1 MSMCVWD
8 SGERELFLQKLIEI
22 SDIEEKKKD
31 LLIRELKYKDN
42 GWEKAVSYLKLKYE
56 NKVIDGYL
64 EALEDKNIEGFEGRT
79 ARVMRVFFDTGCN
92 LGRRPPKKEQVLDI
106 QRKQLDNLKRKLEK
120 QVTQK
125 EQIPQDLFG
134 VDKFSEILSCQ
145 ILRLEELSQQIG
157 INLKLEE
164 DITVRSKEI
173 DANDGILNQLNKLN
187 KLKQTQ
193 RQSAPTLVSDSSSCS
208 TLNSQKLRVKPV
220 AAGGSKKRNI
230 DNYSFSDEERRRLAD
245 EYRRKLPQPQL
256 QQFQP
261 QLQQFQPQQLQQLH
275 QPIVSRKRKPEAS
288 GLDPKGME
296 AACVLSFLRTS
307 AKRAKVS
314 GCSSSS

>member
-1 MSMCVWD
+1 MSMCVWC
-8 SGERELFLQKLIEI
+8 SGKRELFLQKLIEI

-42 GWEKAVSYLKLKYE
+42 GWEKAVSYLKLNYE

-79 ARVMRVFFDTGCN
+79 ARVMRVFFDTGCD

-145 ILRLEELSQQIG
+145 IFRLEELSQQIG

-164 DITVRSKEI
+164 DITVLSKEI
-173 DANDGILNQLNKLN
+173 DANYRILNQLNQLN

-193 RQSAPTLVSDSSSCS
+193 RQSAPSLVFGSSSCS

-220 AAGGSKKRNI
+220 AAGGSKERKKRNI
-230 DNYSFSDEERRRLAD
+230 DNYSFSDEKRRRLAD
-245 EYRRKLPQPQL
+245 EYRRKLPQPQP
-256 QQFQP
+256 QPQP
-261 QLQQFQPQQLQQLH
+261 QLQQLQQLD
-275 QPIVSRKRKPEAS
+275 QPIVSRKAG

-296 AACVLSFLRTS
+296 AACLLSFLRTS
-307 AKRAKVS
+307 AKRANVS
-314 GCSSSS
+314 GCPSSS